1 MGVSG
6 EIQEAYQSATH
17 LDEFQGSSHSLSEH
31 QLKYLFSGAP
41 HFLLEKGLNRWYPH
55 VVFPWDR
62 DLRIQHLDD
71 RKALEHPS
79 FTLSTLHAH
88 IPVSPGGGG
97 IQIYPDALT
106 EKSGC
111 RRPSFDIGVFEVPN
125 MLSSRANEDGCI
137 GFHNFMELPIVYGPR
152 SEQRPLSPRLF
163 DKHLQITPAPR
174 GKDDPYSDYNLNVIF
189 DRLKLV
195 AAGPSAWKR
204 IGVRDCSMK
213 AITQRL
219 QTLSGV
225 QDQITLQGKSVTLL
239 DEESVA
245 GLHRQLFSTFL
256 YPPPNAVHAEH
267 PDSFRFQISTLIQVL
282 NLKGAWVDFS
292 LMKWRVRAGQILW
305 ELPPHQDS
313 DCLQNASDGQY
324 SGTALQRKWLL
335 LQVVLSAEV
344 LFRADAAATK
354 IGIYSQSK
362 DLPITP
368 RDVSLMNSLRSDMLD
383 WGLIFCCRIFEN
395 ISFHYWP
402 QASHQL
408 PGKRS
413 LNDLPKKTHSIVSVP
428 KVQEPHD
435 LDSPWVCAL
444 LPRYPRQQLEA
455 LLVFAELL
463 KWPDIENMKHYMRE
477 KLEFALLQ
485 PSNFNHMFASPMS
498 TVLLSD
504 NIKLLRKC
512 EMYRKSHSLKLCR
525 LHSCPSSARH
535 SANYVGGWMSRQSW
549 WSKACVIGRILASFD
564 ASTICMGW
572 ISTTIIPLD
581 DARAPLSDG
590 WLEIETIDITKTH
603 TQARINQG
611 KGVLL
616 DSSPL
621 GTEGDLSAT
630 AFSLP
635 LDEANAGP
643 SQDTQVL
650 YENTILSLQHSQHP
664 SVTARPPKATAT
676 LAFTLT
682 HGLSGPSQ
690 VSMSIKY
697 NVSFVSAFPCLPP
710 YGSVLSSGYEERDAS
725 HQYTKGLSTKKETNY
740 IGLQKNRTSRK
751 SKPTPRPRLPGHL
764 LHTASFPYSYIPIHT
779 LPSTPRLPTTPNHLE
794 AHTSSS
800 PVNHPPL
807 ATNRSPKLEGSQR
820 KHTYVVDARGS
831 EHKELFARSWCA
843 MVGVDAVVGR
853 VGQTCVA
860 CCIREARAA
869 DVPVVIRVGM
879 AELSGRH

>member
-1 MGVSG
+1 MYDFSLLINLLRVGDRSQPFRLRQIENVEVEKGRYHAYLSPPPPGGGFNKRVTKDISYGYSPSPMFARNPHRVSAPTSSAPKMGVPG

-17 LDEFQGSSHSLSEH
+17 LNELQGSPHSLSEH
-31 QLKYLFSGAP
+31 QLKYIFSGTP
-41 HFLLEKGLNRWYPH
+41 HFLLEKGLKRWYPH
-55 VVFPWDR
+55 VVFPWDN

-71 RKALEHPS
+71 QKALEHPS

-152 SEQRPLSPRLF
+152 SEQRLLSPRLL

-174 GKDDPYSDYNLNVIF
+174 GKDDPYSDYNLNVTF

-204 IGVRDCSMK
+204 IGVRDLSMK
-213 AITQRL
+213 TITQRL

-313 DCLQNASDGQY
+313 DCLQNASDRQY

-344 LFRADAAATK
+344 LFRADAAAAK

-368 RDVSLMNSLRSDMLD
+368 RDVSVMNSLRSDTLD
-383 WGLIFCCRIFEN
+383 WGLTFCRRIFEN

-444 LPRYPRQQLEA
+444 LPRYPWQQLEA

-485 PSNFNHMFASPMS
+485 PSNFNHMFVSPMS
-498 TVLLSD
+498 TVPLSD
-504 NIKLLRKC
+504 NIKLPGKC

-525 LHSCPSSARH
+525 LHSCPSSARD
-535 SANYVGGWMSRQSW
+535 SSNYVGGWMSRQSW
-549 WSKACVIGRILASFD
+549 WSKACVIGRILASLD

-581 DARAPLSDG
+581 DARSPLSDG

-611 KGVLL
+611 KSVLL

-621 GTEGDLSAT
+621 GTEGDLTAM

-664 SVTARPPKATAT
+664 SVTARPLKATAT

-682 HGLSGPSQ
+682 RGLSGPSQ
-690 VSMSIKY
+690 VFMSIKY

-710 YGSVLSSGYEERDAS
+710 YGSVLSSGYE
-725 HQYTKGLSTKKETNY
+725 
-740 IGLQKNRTSRK
+740 
-751 SKPTPRPRLPGHL
+751 
-764 LHTASFPYSYIPIHT
+764 
-779 LPSTPRLPTTPNHLE
+779 
-794 AHTSSS
+794 
-800 PVNHPPL
+800 
-807 ATNRSPKLEGSQR
+807 
-820 KHTYVVDARGS
+820 
-831 EHKELFARSWCA
+831 
-843 MVGVDAVVGR
+843 
-853 VGQTCVA
+853 
-860 CCIREARAA
+860 
-869 DVPVVIRVGM
+869 
-879 AELSGRH
+879 